1 MFKSAPL
8 HLRSC
13 GGPLAALA
21 CLVAAGAAFG
31 QEPTERTLTAQDLE
45 MLKWRSIG
53 PANMSGRV
61 AAIALA
67 PGNPGTYYVG
77 YATGGIFKT
86 VNNGTTFSP
95 VFDDQ
100 ETASIGS
107 IVVADAPADW
117 PGWADIES
125 KRDTDEKT
133 EDPDKPKAMI
143 VWVGTGESN
152 GRNSSSWGNGVYR
165 STDGGASFEHLG
177 LAETHDIPALAVD
190 PRDPDVC
197 YVAAQ
202 GHLWGANEE
211 RGVYK
216 TIDGGTTWRGVLTI
230 DADTGACDV
239 VLDPLDPDT
248 VYAAMYMRRRS
259 PWSFQ
264 SGGPQGGI
272 FRSTD
277 GGDSFTKLT
286 EGLPGQTGRIGLA
299 IFPGD
304 PRVLYAVVESD
315 EGGWVGSP
323 FTNRMRAGGVFRTD
337 DRGETWVRTSD
348 FNPRAF
354 YFSRIRVDPADAD
367 RVYLLGWGLY
377 VSDDGGKTF
386 RAGSAKVVHVD
397 FHAMVIDPDD
407 TDHLLVGT
415 DGGLYVSYDRGSTWD
430 FHDHM
435 AVGQFYNI
443 AVDMSDPYR
452 VGGGLQDNGTWI
464 GPSQTIT
471 NVTEPHMG
479 REGGI
484 TNHDWQFI
492 WGGDGFHV
500 AFDPTDP
507 DIVYAESQ
515 GGWIGRVH
523 LDSGIHR
530 TLRPAA
536 KEGRPRFRFNW
547 NAPFFISPHNPT
559 TLYLGGNHVF
569 KLTDRGD
576 RWQMISDDLS
586 SRDLEKIIAVGSQA
600 ETAGTVV
607 ALAES
612 PLQKG
617 LLWAGTDDGLIHVTA
632 DDGGSWT
639 DVTPAEVD
647 GLYVSKIEP
656 SSHDADTAYAAID
669 GHRSDVFEPIL
680 LMTADRGRT
689 WSSIAGDL
697 PAGQPPKVVR
707 EDPGNPDVLYV
718 GTERGA
724 YVTIDRG
731 THWIRLNNESLPTV
745 SVDDLAVHTREHDLI
760 AGTHG
765 RSIYILDDVS
775 ALSQLT
781 PEIVQ
786 SEFHL
791 FEPRPAK
798 PRYHLPY
805 GGLWSDRMFI
815 ASNPPMG
822 AVISYW
828 VREYTS
834 DEVSISISAPG
845 APGAPGSGYV
855 VKTLTGAGRPGF
867 NRVVWDLQP
876 EKEQRLGNPDDL
888 PEFVAP
894 GLYEVSASYGDH
906 TKKTTVEVLP
916 APP

>member
-21 CLVAAGAAFG
+21 CLAVAAGAAFG

-165 STDGGASFEHLG
+165 STDGGGSFEHLG
-177 LAETHDIPALAVD
+177 LAESHDIPALAVD

-277 GGDSFTKLT
+277 GGDTWTKLT

-386 RAGSAKVVHVD
+386 RAGSAKVAHVD

-530 TLRPAA
+530 TLALGVNDVGVGRV
-536 KEGRPRFRFNW
+536 EG
-547 NAPFFISPHNPT
+547 
-559 TLYLGGNHVF
+559 HV
-569 KLTDRGD
+569 
-576 RWQMISDDLS
+576 
-586 SRDLEKIIAVGSQA
+586 
-600 ETAGTVV
+600 
-607 ALAES
+607 
-612 PLQKG
+612 
-617 LLWAGTDDGLIHVTA
+617 
-632 DDGGSWT
+632 
-639 DVTPAEVD
+639 
-647 GLYVSKIEP
+647 EP
-656 SSHDADTAYAAID
+656 
-669 GHRSDVFEPIL
+669 V
-680 LMTADRGRT
+680 
-689 WSSIAGDL
+689 
-697 PAGQPPKVVR
+697 
-707 EDPGNPDVLYV
+707 
-718 GTERGA
+718 
-724 YVTIDRG
+724 
-731 THWIRLNNESLPTV
+731 
-745 SVDDLAVHTREHDLI
+745 
-760 AGTHG
+760 
-765 RSIYILDDVS
+765 
-775 ALSQLT
+775 
-781 PEIVQ
+781 
-786 SEFHL
+786 
-791 FEPRPAK
+791 
-798 PRYHLPY
+798 
-805 GGLWSDRMFI
+805 
-815 ASNPPMG
+815 
-822 AVISYW
+822 
-828 VREYTS
+828 
-834 DEVSISISAPG
+834 
-845 APGAPGSGYV
+845 
-855 VKTLTGAGRPGF
+855 
-867 NRVVWDLQP
+867 
-876 EKEQRLGNPDDL
+876 
-888 PEFVAP
+888 
-894 GLYEVSASYGDH
+894 
-906 TKKTTVEVLP
+906 
-916 APP
+916 